1 MFTEEQKSLSQT
13 VTVEQPTSFLT
24 EQEIGDLSWMSVE
37 YADEESGMTPG
48 GLHIAVVSHTQ
59 VMDDLRTGIGFE
71 DGSRIEVE
79 DGSSHI
85 FEDVSRDGFS
95 LEYPSLLQVY
105 SE

>member
-1 MFTEEQKSLSQT
+1 MFTEEQKTLSQT

-59 VMDDLRTGIGFE
+59 VKK
-71 DGSRIEVE
+71 
-79 DGSSHI
+79 I
-85 FEDVSRDGFS
+85 FKNSYYHSFLAS
-95 LEYPSLLQVY
+95 TFTFLIYYPV
-105 SE
+105 